1 MSAAIQQSGVTLFI
15 VWCLCYCHTV
25 VSLEDTCTSVCNTV
39 GMMESTPGQS
49 CADIYQINV
58 ASRGV
63 SAHYYIQTSTG
74 VHQVYC
80 DMELECGGQKG
91 GWMRIADLDTSR
103 GDQCPDGWTNIT
115 TPNSTIY
122 PSKVVCGSPSDPA
135 GCYSA
140 SFTVNGASY
149 YKMCGKARGYQ
160 SSSPDAFAALSGI
173 KSIDGPYVDGL
184 SITVGENR
192 THVWTYA
199 VGLSDDYFYPKR
211 IENCPCNSI
220 VPGAQPPGFVGD
232 HYYCESGNLGR
243 FESGTYYT
251 NDKLWDGQDC
261 ENDCC
266 DEVSLPW
273 FQRQFNTTIQEDVE
287 VRICHDQATTDEDI
301 VIDLLQLF
309 VQ

>member
-1 MSAAIQQSGVTLFI
+1 MLITITLS
-15 VWCLCYCHTV
+15 
-25 VSLEDTCTSVCNTV
+25 SLY
-39 GMMESTPGQS
+39 GQF
-49 CADIYQINV
+49 CADIYQINM

-63 SAHYYIQTSTG
+63 SALYYIQTSTG

-80 DMELECGGQKG
+80 DMELECGGHKG

-103 GDQCPDGWTNIT
+103 GDECPDGWTNIT

-192 THVWTYA
+192 TQCGLMLWVLAMITIIPRKT
-199 VGLSDDYFYPKR
+199 VLITLLPLGLSHLALLVSTFTVSPELLVDINLVLTIPMIHCGTVKAVKTTVVVKYVFHGSNVNLVKLYKKMLR
-211 IENCPCNSI
+211 SESVMIR
-220 VPGAQPPGFVGD
+220 QP
-232 HYYCESGNLGR
+232 LM
-243 FESGTYYT
+243 
-251 NDKLWDGQDC
+251 KIL
-261 ENDCC
+261 
-266 DEVSLPW
+266 
-273 FQRQFNTTIQEDVE
+273 
-287 VRICHDQATTDEDI
+287 
-301 VIDLLQLF
+301 
-309 VQ
+309 